1 MLRARVSAP
10 AVEGA
15 ANQALL
21 RLLADELEVPRRNV
35 RLVAGAA
42 SRTKLV
48 VIDDSDPDRVLER
61 WPDLRI

>member
-1 MLRARVSAP
+1 VLRARVTAP

-21 RLLADELEVPRRNV
+21 RLLAEELGVPKRDV
-35 RLVAGAA
+35 RLVAGAS

-48 VIDDSDPDRVLER
+48 VVDGIAPERVLER
-61 WPDLRI
+61 WPGLKV